1 MNTATLKTKHR
12 SVQIIKFEED
22 VYFILQLYFVAKTSE
37 KKRVPM
43 LPVDDSRKNIVSISA
58 TAKHV
63 GFKKSFLQ
71 QLHIMTAPVFK
82 RTAA

>member
-1 MNTATLKTKHR
+1 
-12 SVQIIKFEED
+12 
-22 VYFILQLYFVAKTSE
+22 
-37 KKRVPM
+37 M